1 MIMRIGFFGGTFNPI
16 HRGHLVL
23 AHQAIDALN
32 LDSLQWIP
40 ANPWQK
46 SGQTILPSHDRVAM
60 IEDVI
65 RDEPRMT
72 VNTLEVSSDK
82 PSYSIETLQ
91 TLASQFPHD
100 ERFYLIGADQWEN
113 FHTWKNWEQL
123 FDLATLVVFSRS
135 QKLQQT
141 SPLVAKFIK
150 DKYLEV
156 VFLEMPPCPVSSSE
170 LRKKKKKEGVDSEYC
185 QQWLLPSTRKYL
197 SQLLHQVLAE

>member
-1 MIMRIGFFGGTFNPI
+1 MFSSPIMLTALAPWAAALIALFPALIAGFVAGYLVYREVVRRRMGGAKAESE
-16 HRGHLVL
+16 R
-23 AHQAIDALN
+23 
-32 LDSLQWIP
+32 
-40 ANPWQK
+40 
-46 SGQTILPSHDRVAM
+46 M

-141 SPLVAKFIK
+141 SPLVSQFLQNKHPK
-150 DKYLEV
+150 V
-156 VFLEMPPCPVSSSE
+156 VFLEMPQCPVSSSK
-170 LRKKKKKEGVDSEYC
+170 LRNKIEKEGVDSEYC
-185 QQWLLPSTRKYL
+185 RQWLMPSTREYL
-197 SQLLHQVLAE
+197 RRLGSSYNHI